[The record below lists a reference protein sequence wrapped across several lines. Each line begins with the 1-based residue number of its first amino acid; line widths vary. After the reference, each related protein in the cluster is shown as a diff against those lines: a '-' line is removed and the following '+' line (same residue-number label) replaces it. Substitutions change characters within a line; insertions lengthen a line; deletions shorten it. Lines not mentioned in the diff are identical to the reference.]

1 MTTLSIVLPD
11 YLANESK
18 KVAQRL
24 GVSRTHFIRQ
34 AISHEL
40 ETLNTQFEQKAIID
54 SVLAMKDC
62 EEYLKES
69 DEITEGLN
77 SILPTE
83 EEKAWW
89 NIKKS

>member
-18 KVAQRL
+18 KVAKKL
-24 GVSRTHFIRQ
+24 GVSRTQLIRQ

-40 ETLNTQFEQKAIID
+40 KTLNAQFEQKAMVN
-54 SVLAMKDC
+54 SVLAMKRSQ
-62 EEYLKES
+62 EYLKES
-69 DEITEGLN
+69 EEITEGLN

-83 EEKAWW
+83 EKKAWW

>member
-24 GVSRTHFIRQ
+24 GVSRTQFIRQ

-40 ETLNTQFEQKAIID
+40 ESLNTQFEQEAMVNSI
-54 SVLAMKDC
+54 LAMKNC
-62 EEYLKES
+62 QAYLKES
-69 DEITEGLN
+69 EEITQGLN

-83 EEKAWW
+83 EEKQDGT
-89 NIKKS
+89 